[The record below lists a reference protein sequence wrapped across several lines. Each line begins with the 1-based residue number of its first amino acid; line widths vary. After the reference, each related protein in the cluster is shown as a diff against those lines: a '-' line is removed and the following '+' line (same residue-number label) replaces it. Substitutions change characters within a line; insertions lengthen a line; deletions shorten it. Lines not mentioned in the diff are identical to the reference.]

1 MFKLNKKNKMGMT
14 YFIIW
19 LVIGFSGLLIFPLD
33 KRIKK
38 MDDNSRLKKWWKKN
52 VVDWDHNDGGL
63 N

>member
-1 MFKLNKKNKMGMT
+1 MGMT

>member
-1 MFKLNKKNKMGMT
+1 MGMT

-33 KRIKK
+33 KRIEK

-52 VVDWDHNDGGL
+52 VVDWNRDDE
-63 N
+63 